1 MKQTDLTTVPT
12 PMATRSGP
20 GAPSGKPSQQPTAAL
35 ESAET
40 VVVQARKKAVPPVVR
55 DDVPEEIPAAVS
67 VGLPLPDGAAD
78 SLIGRSN
85 PNTAHATDTN
95 ITIAGCAEALS
106 ARAASPSAWDG
117 ARGVC
122 PTPTQ
127 ASQRPAPGADP
138 NDPVSSALR
147 VGPDNSRQKTPAD
160 MHHAVAFEHQ
170 GRNNESSPDK
180 SRRHRR
186 RLNQGSEIGGASIA
200 PEEVDEVEALD
211 ALEAR
216 AVEQPLPGIG
226 DRVPYLAM
234 VAGATT
240 PLLRLP
246 EMAKKSQVKAPKPK
260 SRAQCQRRCGRNGFC
275 DPSSELGCGG
285 VYCGRKQ
292 DDV

>member
-1 MKQTDLTTVPT
+1 MKKTDLTTVPT
-12 PMATRSGP
+12 PMATRSAP

-35 ESAET
+35 QSAET
-40 VVVQARKKAVPPVVR
+40 VVVQAARKKAVPPVVR

-67 VGLPLPDGAAD
+67 VGLPLSDGAAD

-95 ITIAGCAEALS
+95 ISMAGCPEALS
-106 ARAASPSAWDG
+106 ARAASPPASDG

-122 PTPTQ
+122 PTPG
-127 ASQRPAPGADP
+127 SQRPAPGAAP

-147 VGPDNSRQKTPAD
+147 VGPDNSRQETPAD

-170 GRNNESSPDK
+170 GRNHEGSPDK

-186 RLNQGSEIGGASIA
+186 RLNQGSEIGGASVA